1 MESENQEQE
10 EEISELLL
18 GIMEGYSDSVIPPL
32 SQISTLHEPEIAFVE
47 KGSSSRKRGRPPKSA
62 SRIEN
67 IQKERDRR
75 GKMSDSYAFLQSMVP
90 NLFPKVSGV
99 ISYFIF
105 NYVSDSYPLFYDLIF
120 HRIFL

>member
-75 GKMSDSYAFLQSMVP
+75 GKMCDSYAFLQSMVP

-99 ISYFIF
+99 ISYFILTIMLVIHILYF
-105 NYVSDSYPLFYDLIF
+105 MI
-120 HRIFL
+120 